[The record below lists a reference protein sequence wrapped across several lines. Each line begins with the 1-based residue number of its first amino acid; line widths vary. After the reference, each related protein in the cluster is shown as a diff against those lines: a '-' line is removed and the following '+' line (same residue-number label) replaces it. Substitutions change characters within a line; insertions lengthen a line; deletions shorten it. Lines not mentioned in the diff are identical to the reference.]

1 MRIIT
6 YSECLLV
13 KRHRGVMPVILT
25 CPHGGTQSPPGVKER
40 TEEETPAGCQFSRL
54 RDRETAQITESV
66 AQKIFDLTGLSP
78 YVVIA
83 SFHRQFID
91 ANRPVECAFTD
102 SDARPFY
109 DEYHRRITGYVNE
122 IRVQNANHGFLFD
135 IHGNVLIE
143 SDPADIYLGTDNGGS
158 LLPGFDRDNLFMQ
171 HGFAGLLKSVRRE
184 IEGAPAPTIFQYRV
198 SPANATA
205 PENASVDGGFTV
217 RHYGAFINSIQVEL
231 ADTVRLDD
239 EKRSFVAE
247 DLAFSIINFVRRYAP
262 F

>member
-6 YSECLLV
+6 YAERLLV

-25 CPHGGTQSPPGVKER
+25 CPHDGTKSPPGIGER
-40 TEEETPAGCQFSRL
+40 SEDNTPASCQFTNL
-54 RDRETAQITESV
+54 RDLETAQITEAV

-83 SFHRQFID
+83 SFNRRFID

-102 SDARPFY
+102 SAARPFY
-109 DEYHRRITGYVNE
+109 DEYHKRITGYVNE

-135 IHGNVLIE
+135 IHGKRLIE
-143 SDPADIYLGTDNGGS
+143 SDPADIYLGTDSGGS

-184 IEGAPAPTIFQYRV
+184 SEGAPAPPVFQYRI
-198 SPANATA
+198 SPANAEA

-239 EKRSFVAE
+239 QKRLFVVE
-247 DLAFSIINFVRRYAP
+247 DLAFSIINFVRRYAT